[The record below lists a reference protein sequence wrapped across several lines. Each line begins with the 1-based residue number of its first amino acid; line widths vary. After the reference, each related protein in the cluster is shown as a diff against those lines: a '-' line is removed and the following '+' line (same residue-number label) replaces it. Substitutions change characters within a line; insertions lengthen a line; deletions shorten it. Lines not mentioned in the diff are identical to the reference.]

1 MKVTSFFHAAF
12 FNEKVI
18 LKVNDQKDL
27 LMIRKLFESKES
39 REKRSGK
46 EILVEATIDA
56 AFQKRSFKQNNAVW
70 KLVTIIF
77 ETENGRKPSHEELY
91 ECYCDLLDVYAPQR
105 VNKRT
110 GQLRRVHVSEGNT
123 VEIAELIDG
132 LLFHLATLCNLK
144 PDLQADVRSVI
155 YEYTM
160 WKAKNKIE
168 YLKTLEDVRNHI
180 VWSEASGRRENIE
193 IHHIVSRGACPQFV
207 DCAWNLLVLTRD
219 EHRYFHEHGWTM
231 FLDKYP
237 HLRTKVEMAFSN
249 AGMLTP
255 VTFMNAA

>member
-1 MKVTSFFHAAF
+1 MKVTSFFHAGF
-12 FNEKVI
+12 YNDKIV
-18 LKVNDQKDL
+18 LKVNDNKDL
-27 LMIRKLFESKES
+27 VMIKKLFESKES

-56 AFQKRSFKQNNAVW
+56 AFQKRSFKQLNAVW

-77 ETENGRKPSHEELY
+77 EAENGRKPSHEELY
-91 ECYCDLLDVYAPQR
+91 ECYSDLLDVYAPQR

-132 LLFHLATLCNLK
+132 LLYHLSTLCNLH

-155 YEYTM
+155 YEYSI
-160 WKAKNKIE
+160 WKAKNQIE
-168 YLKTLEDVRNHI
+168 YLKTLEDVRTHI
-180 VWSEASGRRENIE
+180 VWSEASGRRENLE
-193 IHHIVSRGACPQFV
+193 IHHIVSRGACPQYENE
-207 DCAWNLLVLTRD
+207 AWNLLVLTRD
-219 EHRYFHEHGWTM
+219 EHRYFHEHGWTV
-231 FLDKYP
+231 FLEKYP
-237 HLRTKVEMAFSN
+237 HLRNKVDLAFSK

-255 VTFMNAA
+255 VVFMNAA